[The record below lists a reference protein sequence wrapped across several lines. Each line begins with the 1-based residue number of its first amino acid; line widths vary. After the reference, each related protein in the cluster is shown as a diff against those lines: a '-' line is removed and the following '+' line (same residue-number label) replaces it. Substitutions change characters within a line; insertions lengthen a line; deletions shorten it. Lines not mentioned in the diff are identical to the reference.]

1 MITPAEPV
9 MLIVPAG
16 EALEVEARVL
26 PPDIDQI
33 VPGHAAEVR
42 IHAFNQR
49 TTPEL
54 TGVVTRVSA
63 DTSRDAQTGAVFYT
77 IRVSVPAAEL
87 ARLAPQRVSAGMQAE
102 VFVRTQDRT
111 PFEFLVKPLRDQVAR
126 AFRER

>member
-1 MITPAEPV
+1 

-33 VPGHAAEVR
+33 APGHAAEVR

-49 TTPEL
+49 TTPQL
-54 TGVVTRVSA
+54 AGTVTRVSA
-63 DTSRDAQTGAVFYT
+63 DTSRDTQTGAVFYT
-77 IRVSVPAAEL
+77 IRVALPAAEL
-87 ARLAPQRVSAGMQAE
+87 ARLAPQQVSAGMQAE

-111 PFEFLVKPLRDQVAR
+111 PFEYLVKPLRDQVAR